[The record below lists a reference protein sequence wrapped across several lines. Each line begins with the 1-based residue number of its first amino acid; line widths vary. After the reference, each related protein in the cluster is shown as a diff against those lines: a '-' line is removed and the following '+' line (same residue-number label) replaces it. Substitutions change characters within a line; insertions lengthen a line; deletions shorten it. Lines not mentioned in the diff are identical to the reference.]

1 MAVFTYILLTT
12 LHSGIIDQFSPLV
25 CHNNMPRRPP
35 FDFPL
40 DSRRIRVQST
50 WSRPAR
56 FYFRETW
63 VLHLEYTRIITIHGH
78 FCVQWL

>member
-25 CHNNMPRRPP
+25 CDNNMAPRRP

-40 DSRRIRVQST
+40 DSRRIRFQSA

-56 FYFRETW
+56 FRFRETR

-78 FCVQWL
+78 FCLQWL